1 VSVLAALPAHISG
14 HATALLSAEGG
25 GDGFKDKYPLGPQS
39 FVFKSLWD
47 FSIFGL
53 HVHVT
58 RLVTMMLVAAFL
70 VIVLFL
76 AASRRASIVPG
87 RLQFLGESTYGFI
100 RNGVAREVIGPEEG
114 LKFAPYLTCLF
125 VFILFLNFYEIL
137 PFAQTPVTG
146 RIAIPG
152 VLAVISL
159 VMFNYV
165 GIKKQGFGRYFKGML
180 FPPGV
185 PKPLYILLTPIEFFS
200 TIIARPFT
208 LAVRL
213 LMNMFAGH
221 LLLLVFTVG
230 TIYLADRPNISK
242 VFTPVSFLM
251 AVLLTFFELLI
262 IAIQSYVFTV
272 LTAVYVSGALA
283 EEH

>member
-1 VSVLAALPAHISG
+1 VTALAALPAYVPG
-14 HATALLSAEGG
+14 HVTALLSAEGG
-25 GDGFKDKYPLGPQS
+25 GEGFKDKYPLGPQS
-39 FVFKSLWD
+39 FVFKSMWD

-58 RLVTMMLVAAFL
+58 RLMTMMLTATFL
-70 VIVLFL
+70 IIVFYLL
-76 AASRRASIVPG
+76 ASRHAKIVPN
-87 RLQFLGESTYGFI
+87 RLQFIGESIYGFI
-100 RNGVAREVIGPEEG
+100 RNGVAKEVIGPEQG

-125 VFILFLNFYEIL
+125 TFILFLNLYEIL
-137 PFAQTPVTG
+137 PLAQTPVTG

-152 VLAVISL
+152 VLAFISW

-165 GIKKQGFGRYFKGML
+165 GIKKHGWGPYFKEMC

-185 PKPLYILLTPIEFFS
+185 PKPLYVLLTPIEIFS
-200 TIIARPFT
+200 TLIARPFT

-221 LLLLVFTVG
+221 LLLLVFTTG
-230 TIYLADRPNISK
+230 TLYLATQHNFSK

-251 AVLLTFFELLI
+251 AILLTFFELLV